1 MLALIEEFS
10 ALFGLLSFI
19 LAVVSIYLFLRSKK
33 EKKPMFCIRSI
44 NLIGDLYN
52 KISGL
57 EIYYKDKTVSNVF
70 STNIAFWNNGQEVI
84 NKNDISQ
91 TENLRIIFPKGK
103 ILDKEIVTTTCNSIN
118 FDIEQINEN
127 ELILSFDF
135 LEKNDGAVV
144 NLLHTSKSLKDV
156 KFIGKIKGVK
166 IYSLSEKNGNGP
178 KGSQRRNLMN
188 LIFILLAYTL
198 LSFFAFPIENLIDPG
213 LGNYSGLVSSIS
225 VLIIY
230 LYLIYS
236 EAKMPDELSSYMN
249 TTGSTPEKVDS

>member
-10 ALFGLLSFI
+10 AIFGLLSFV

-52 KISGL
+52 KIGGL
-57 EIYYKDKTVSNVF
+57 EIFYKDKPVSNVF
-70 STNIAFWNNGQEVI
+70 STNVAFWNNGGEVL

-91 TENLRIIFPKGK
+91 TEQLRVVFPKGK
-103 ILDKEIVTTTCNSIN
+103 ILDKEIVTTTSNSTN
-118 FDIEQINEN
+118 FEIEQRNEN
-127 ELILSFDF
+127 EVILSFDF
-135 LEKNDGAVV
+135 LEKNEGAVV

-166 IYSLSEKNGNGP
+166 IKSLSEKNGNGP
-178 KGSQRRNLMN
+178 KGSHRRI
-188 LIFILLAYTL
+188 LINIVFILLAYTL
-198 LSFFAFPIENLIDPG
+198 LTFFGFPIEKLIAPD
-213 LGNYSGLVSSIS
+213 LGNYSGLISSTS
-225 VLIIY
+225 VLVIY

-236 EAKMPDELSSYMN
+236 EVKMPEEISSYMN
-249 TTGSTPEKVDS
+249 TTGSIPEKVES

>member
-57 EIYYKDKTVSNVF
+57 EIYYKDKAVSNVF
-70 STNIAFWNNGQEVI
+70 STNIAFWNNGQEVL

-91 TENLRIIFPKGK
+91 TEKLRIVLPKGK
-103 ILDKEIVTTTCNSIN
+103 ILDKEIVTSTCNSIN
-118 FDIEQINEN
+118 FNIEQKNEN

-144 NLLHTSKSLKDV
+144 NILHTSKSLKDI

-166 IYSLSEKNGNGP
+166 ISSLSEKNGNGP
-178 KGSQRRNLMN
+178 KGSNRRNLMN

-198 LSFFAFPIENLIDPG
+198 LSFFAFPLESLIDPK
-213 LGNYSGLVSSIS
+213 LGNYSGLLSSIS
-225 VLIIY
+225 ILIIY

-236 EAKMPDELSSYMN
+236 EVKMPEKISSYMN
-249 TTGSTPEKVDS
+249 TTGSTPEKVNS

>member
-1 MLALIEEFS
+1 
-10 ALFGLLSFI
+10 LSFI

-57 EIYYKDKTVSNVF
+57 EIYYKDNPVSNVF

-91 TENLRIIFPKGK
+91 TEKLRIVFPKGK

-118 FDIEQINEN
+118 FNIEQKNEN

-144 NLLHTSKSLKDV
+144 NLLHTSKSLKDI

-166 IYSLSEKNGNGP
+166 ISSLSEKNGNGP
-178 KGSQRRNLMN
+178 KGSNRRNLMN

-198 LSFFAFPIENLIDPG
+198 LSFFAFPIESLIDPQ
-213 LGNYSGLVSSIS
+213 LGNYSGLLSSIS

-236 EAKMPDELSSYMN
+236 EVKMPEKIYSYMN
-249 TTGSTPEKVDS
+249 TTGSTPEKVNS